1 MHVVTR
7 KLAGMTGAVLTLTS
21 GALIALGTTP
31 ASADSIG
38 YWVQS
43 SIRSQTAPSY
53 DALAADTRS
62 EADARCVDHFKLRA
76 RGVSPEAWGGGPGNW
91 QMSWRC
97 TSN

>member
-1 MHVVTR
+1 MTR
-7 KLAGMTGAVLTLTS
+7 RITGLTGAVLALTS
-21 GALIALGTTP
+21 GGLLALGTTP
-31 ASADSIG
+31 ASADSYG

-43 SIRSQTAPSY
+43 RHLTGQTAPSY

-62 EADARCVDHFKLRA
+62 EADARCVDHFGFRA

-91 QMSWRC
+91 QMFWRC

>member
-1 MHVVTR
+1 MKR
-7 KLAGMTGAVLTLTS
+7 KITGMTAAVLTLTS

-31 ASADSIG
+31 ASADDYG

-43 SIRSQTAPSY
+43 HNIKSQTAPSY

-76 RGVSPEAWGGGPGNW
+76 REVKPEAWGGGPGNW
-91 QMSWRC
+91 QMYWRC
-97 TSN
+97 YSN